1 MSFVSSIIVVEDIAR
16 SRILYETILKMKVS
30 ADFGLY
36 NVGFE
41 GGLSL
46 YRKSFFQELIDDQVR
61 LDKHHNVVLY
71 FEVDDLE
78 ALEKEISEHGF
89 EFIHNI
95 KEQPWKQR
103 NFRFYDYDAHIIE
116 VAERMDVVIQRL
128 HQIGHSMEEIAKFT
142 GYSVDQVLQEIKKP
156 SKIDNL

>member
-1 MSFVSSIIVVEDIAR
+1 MSFVSSIIVVEEIAR
-16 SRILYETILKMKVS
+16 SRQLYEGILQLKVT
-30 ADFGLY
+30 ADFGIY

-46 YRKSFFQELIDDQVR
+46 YSKAFFQELIGNQVD

-78 ALEKEISEHGF
+78 ALEAEITHQGF
-89 EFIHNI
+89 EFIHRI

-103 NFRFYDYDAHIIE
+103 NFRVYDYDNHILEI
-116 VAERMDVVIQRL
+116 AERMDVVIYRL
-128 HQIGHSMEEIAKFT
+128 VQGGSTPEEVAQLT
-142 GYSVDQVLQEIKKP
+142 GYPVDQVIWEIQKQNTG
-156 SKIDNL
+156 S